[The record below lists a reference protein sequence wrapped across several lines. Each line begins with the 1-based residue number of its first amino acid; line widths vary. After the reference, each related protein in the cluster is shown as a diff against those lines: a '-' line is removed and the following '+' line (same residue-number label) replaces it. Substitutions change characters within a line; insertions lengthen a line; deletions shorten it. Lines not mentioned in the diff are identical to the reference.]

1 MPIILEDITSAAA
14 TKRAITPKF
23 FRPELTGNGGAR
35 GLINQNV
42 HPGRHSTTG
51 SSHHRSI
58 ASINKLTKASGNNVT
73 LRTIPFG
80 PLNIDSMQVNK
91 DQGLRLD
98 TPDYDQMIH
107 LTANRS
113 NNIAEVYFNL
123 SPQGALFYEDGSG
136 DAPVRELEILYRM
149 ELYVVA
155 PGTQPDELRIVPKAP
170 YTGTNQ
176 EYAMISYSFGPL
188 DDAEKFI
195 RDATRP
201 VSHNGNGIAYSEDD
215 LTEWMNDY
223 DVFETI
229 VAQAETWNS
238 VTMGEIISKHI
249 EDVFAHGNPTRDQ
262 LTALAYQLRYLEQYT
277 VPLESY
283 RAIYQTLHAVAP
295 EDMAH
300 MLAKQNLNLLMSHT
314 LEVLND
320 LKPQL
325 TQPPAVT
332 PATQNVLPQYVS
344 QQQRQAIT
352 TDEPL
357 TLILAGAGCG
367 KSTVILERIEYLAAA
382 GVNQSDITVLSFTN
396 AAADN
401 IKAKNPGVG
410 SMTIASMI
418 HDIYAMN
425 FPHHEL
431 SSIDTILNSL
441 DIFYPHSDFARSFR
455 RYLMDVDKN
464 ETGAITALN
473 VFIEKYRQE
482 TLDVLGSIGQTCLEL
497 EIILCYQMIDEMLE
511 PAHVQS
517 KYLIIDEVQDN
528 SIFEFIFTLK
538 YVAKHQENLFIVGDA
553 SQTLYEFRA
562 ANPKALNTLEGS
574 GVFATY
580 QLTTNYRSNQEILD
594 FANVHLDNIEAN
606 DVSKIQLQ
614 ANSLDQPTAASF
626 QEKVKLNY
634 QQLAKISDFTE
645 EYPTYLHTVVKP
657 YVDECLA
664 RGEEVAFL
672 MFTRQLVKITEE
684 TLNELYPNE
693 QVANLVSER
702 AFSTTVMS
710 EAIKQFW
717 NDILQLD
724 PANAAFGV
732 TQSIMNNLPQLVR
745 NPDRARNAI
754 QGFISDWWI
763 ESANQINSWVNL
775 YQQGGMS
782 EEQFFNN
789 LRTNMLQYEISK
801 NAARQSVLNQ
811 KNRTR
816 KEEALA
822 SHAKLS
828 VSTVHGA
835 KGLEFDNVVVI
846 HKYTPQTPEDAKRMF
861 YVAFTRAMNTELV
874 LSYGTQ
880 KNPHIQT
887 DYDAMVL
894 ALEKRDTETALR
906 AQGLDPATAS
916 DDEVEAALATFSN
929 TQIKEAKQDQARA
942 ETDAATDVQIAPQQ
956 PDTDTAAPASAE
968 PAVPTAQPAFGVH
981 LDDGHDT
988 AFTTSPWDTP
998 AGAQD
1003 TNADDTADDTAS
1015 LPSH

>member
-14 TKRAITPKF
+14 TKRAVTPKF
-23 FRPELTGNGGAR
+23 FRSELTGSGGAR

-42 HPGRHSTTG
+42 RPGRHSTTG

-58 ASINKLTKASGNNVT
+58 ASINKLTKASGNNIT
-73 LRTIPFG
+73 LRTIPFA

-98 TPDYDQMIH
+98 VPEYDQMFH
-107 LTANRS
+107 LNPNRT
-113 NNIAEVYFNL
+113 NNIADVYFML
-123 SPQGALFYEDGSG
+123 SPQGALFFEDGSG
-136 DAPVRELEILYRM
+136 DAPVRELEVLYRM
-149 ELYVVA
+149 ELYVVE
-155 PGTQPDELRIVPKAP
+155 PGTTPDQLRMVSTAP

-176 EYAMISYSFGPL
+176 QYAMIDYSFGPL
-188 DDAEKFI
+188 DDAKDFI
-195 RDATRP
+195 LNATKP
-201 VSHNGNGIAYSEDD
+201 VSHNGQGLTVHEDE
-215 LTEWMNDY
+215 LNEWMGDY
-223 DVFETI
+223 DVHDAI

-238 VTMGEIISKHI
+238 AKMGHIIAQHI
-249 EDVFAHGNPTRDQ
+249 EDVFAHGDPTRDQ
-262 LTALAYQLRYLEQYT
+262 LTALAYQMRYLEQYT

-283 RAIYQTLHAVAP
+283 REIYQTLHKVAP
-295 EDMAH
+295 TELAQQM
-300 MLAKQNLNLLMSHT
+300 AKQNLNLLMSHT
-314 LEVLND
+314 LETLNS

-325 TQPPAVT
+325 NQPPAA
-332 PATQNVLPQYVS
+332 PASAQQALPPYVS

-367 KSTVILERIEYLAAA
+367 KSTVILERIAYLAAC
-382 GVNQSDITVLSFTN
+382 GVPLSDITVLSFTN

-401 IKAKNPGVG
+401 IKTKNPGVG

-441 DIFYPHSDFARSFR
+441 EIFYPHNDFARAFR
-455 RYLMDVDKN
+455 GYLMDVDKN
-464 ETGAITALN
+464 ETGAVTALN
-473 VFIEKYRQE
+473 VFVEKYRQE

-497 EIILCYQMIDEMLE
+497 EIILCYQMIEDMAE

-594 FANVHLDNIEAN
+594 FANVHLANIEAN
-606 DVSKIQLQ
+606 DLSQIQLQ
-614 ANSLDQPTAASF
+614 ANSLDQPTAQSF

-634 QQLAKISDFTE
+634 QQLAKISDFDE
-645 EYPTYLHTVVKP
+645 EYPTYLRTVIKP

-672 MFTRQLVKITEE
+672 MFTRKLVKMTEE

-710 EAIKQFW
+710 EAIKQLW
-717 NDILQLD
+717 NDIRQFD

-732 TQSIMNNLPQLVR
+732 TQSIMNNLPQLVH
-745 NPDRARNAI
+745 NADRARNAI
-754 QGFISDWWI
+754 QGFLSDWWI
-763 ESANQINSWVNL
+763 ESSNQITSWVNL
-775 YQQGGMS
+775 YQQGGLT
-782 EEQFFNN
+782 EDQFFEQ

-811 KNRTR
+811 RNRTR

-822 SHAKLS
+822 SNARLS

-835 KGLEFDNVVVI
+835 KGLEFDNVVVL
-846 HKYTPQTPEDAKRMF
+846 HKYTPQTPEDAKRMY

-916 DDEVEAALATFSN
+916 EDEVEAALAAFSN
-929 TQIKEAKQDQARA
+929 TQIQEAKQDQAI
-942 ETDAATDVQIAPQQ
+942 EDADQADQSAQPAPTATPFAP
-956 PDTDTAAPASAE
+956 TATAE
-968 PAVPTAQPAFGVH
+968 PAVPTAQPSFNVASST
-981 LDDGHDT
+981 DDHQT
-988 AFTTSPWDTP
+988 AFTASP
-998 AGAQD
+998 QD
-1003 TNADDTADDTAS
+1003 SNDDNASADDTADDNAS
-1015 LPSH
+1015 LPTR